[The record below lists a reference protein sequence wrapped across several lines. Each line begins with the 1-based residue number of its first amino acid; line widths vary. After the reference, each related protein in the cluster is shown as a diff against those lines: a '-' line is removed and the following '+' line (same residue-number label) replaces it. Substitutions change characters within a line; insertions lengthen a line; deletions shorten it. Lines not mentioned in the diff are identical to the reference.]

1 MRDKQI
7 IIDGV
12 DVSECIYLYSRWP
25 NSLPHEACGLF
36 HSDSP
41 YDNDNRYLCKYNP
54 DCYFKQLARKAQE
67 CEDLK
72 EKYEALKL
80 ENQEGYEIVAE
91 LKHECEELSNKIKNE
106 IQNTVEMERL
116 AKSYGQDL
124 MIYKQNKDIEVN
136 SLKDDVIFY
145 LKLIKKIEIYCDE
158 QNLKY
163 DTTACEILDIINK
176 AKDGE

>member
-1 MRDKQI
+1 MEHKPI
-7 IIDGV
+7 YLDGV
-12 DVSECIYLYSRWP
+12 DVSKCYRYQKKTGYCKGAFKPEE
-25 NSLPHEACGLF
+25 LPFCENFNCE
-36 HSDSP
+36 
-41 YDNDNRYLCKYNP
+41 
-54 DCYFKQLARKAQE
+54 FKNLARKTQE

-176 AKDGE
+176 AKEGE

>member
-1 MRDKQI
+1 MADKELKDWCKTCDVEPPAMKFKCPECEHNPDNEQI

-12 DVSECIYLYSRWP
+12 NIIGTIDEWARLVAHEWGTNEYSDAEIVK
-25 NSLPHEACGLF
+25 NYIL
-36 HSDSP
+36 DI
-41 YDNDNRYLCKYNP
+41 N
-54 DCYFKQLARKAQE
+54 KQLARKTQ
-67 CEDLK
+67 
-72 EKYEALKL
+72 
-80 ENQEGYEIVAE
+80 
-91 LKHECEELSNKIKNE
+91 ECEELSNKIKNE

-124 MIYKQNKDIEVN
+124 MIYKQNKDIEIN

-163 DTTACEILDIINK
+163 DTTACEILNIINK
-176 AKDGE
+176 AKGEEDKQ